1 MSEKRMEAE
10 QIVKEMEENFQL
22 SKIEEL
28 IKDNA
33 IQFDYNEK
41 KYRVRLLTMSEK
53 DELDSLRR
61 KKFNSMLQEKDE
73 KGNYVYLK
81 ESVLVK
87 LLKERGDAD
96 IEAIEDKINKLNSEA
111 VSLQLR
117 LGEAISKN
125 ESELVLNTYKD
136 QIEDILKTQIP
147 SLRTEK
153 NLLLGFSLEN
163 ALLSFVS
170 QVITYL
176 SSEVLEGEEWV
187 KVYKSF
193 KEFQENKDETLMN
206 QLAMYSMVLQPM

>member
-1 MSEKRMEAE
+1 MSEKRMVAE
-10 QIVKEMEENFQL
+10 EIVKEMEENFQL

-41 KYRVRLLTMSEK
+41 KYRVRLLGMSEK

-73 KGNYVYLK
+73 QGNYVYLK
-81 ESVLVK
+81 EVALIK
-87 LLKERGDAD
+87 ILKERGDVD
-96 IEAIEDKINKLNSEA
+96 IEAIEDKINKLNAEA
-111 VSLQLR
+111 VNLQLR

-125 ESELVLNTYKD
+125 DNELVLNTYKD
-136 QIEDILKTQIP
+136 QIEEILKHKIP
-147 SLRTEK
+147 TLRTEK
-153 NLLLGFSLEN
+153 NLWLGFSLEN

-176 SSEVLEGEEWV
+176 SSEVLEEDKWV

-193 KEFQENKDETLMN
+193 KEFQENNDETLMN

>member
-1 MSEKRMEAE
+1 MSEKRMVAE
-10 QIVKEMEENFQL
+10 EIVKEMEENFQL

-81 ESVLVK
+81 ESALIK
-87 LLKERGDAD
+87 LLKERGDVD
-96 IEAIEDKINKLNSEA
+96 IEAIEDKINKLNAEA
-111 VSLQLR
+111 VNLQLR

-125 ESELVLNTYKD
+125 DNELVLNTYKD
-136 QIEDILKTQIP
+136 QIEEILKHKIP

-153 NLLLGFSLEN
+153 NLCLGFSLEN

-176 SSEVLEGEEWV
+176 SSEVLEEDKWV

-193 KEFQENKDETLMN
+193 KEFQENNDETLMN

>member
-1 MSEKRMEAE
+1 MSEKRLKAE
-10 QIVKEMEENFQL
+10 DIVKEMEENFQL
-22 SKIEEL
+22 NKIEEL

-73 KGNYVYLK
+73 QGNYVYLK
-81 ESVLVK
+81 ESALIK
-87 LLKERGDAD
+87 ILKERGDVD
-96 IEAIEDKINKLNSEA
+96 IEVIEDKINKLNSEA
-111 VSLQLR
+111 VNLQLR

-125 ESELVLNTYKD
+125 DNELVLNTYKD
-136 QIEDILKTQIP
+136 QIEEILKHKIP

-153 NLLLGFSLEN
+153 SLWLGFSLEN
-163 ALLSFVS
+163 AILSFVS

-176 SSEVLEGEEWV
+176 SSEVLEENKWV

-193 KEFQENKDETLMN
+193 KEFQENQDEALMN